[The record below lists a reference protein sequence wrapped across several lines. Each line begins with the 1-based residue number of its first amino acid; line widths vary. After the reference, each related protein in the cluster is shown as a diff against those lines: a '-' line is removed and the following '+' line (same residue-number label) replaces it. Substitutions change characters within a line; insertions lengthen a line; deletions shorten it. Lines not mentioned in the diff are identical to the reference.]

1 MKGGGAA
8 ARLLPACAFPFA
20 VERVAVK
27 KLCDGALLPDPRTLQ
42 HSDDEV
48 CVRQNGKGRDQRSR
62 LLFIQW
68 VAILSVG

>member
-27 KLCDGALLPDPRTLQ
+27 KLCDGALLPDPRMLQ